1 MNDNPKKKK
10 PLGQKLLDAGLISE
24 IQLNLALR
32 EQKRQGKL
40 LGEMLVELGFV
51 NPEVLTGTLASENKT
66 QVVDVLNILIDPDV
80 LALIDYDTAVKHKLI
95 PIDLKDN
102 ILTVAFADAFNV
114 VAIDLIER
122 KSGKTVKVVT
132 AADTS
137 ILEALEH
144 NYSQGNSINET
155 IDLLMAQGITGNEE
169 EQGSIS
175 PMIRLVDQIIA
186 HGIKQNAA
194 DIHIE
199 PGDKVIRVRF
209 RIDGILRSDLLLPGD
224 LKPALT
230 ARIKLI
236 ADMNISEK
244 RVPQDGRIHF
254 KFGNSQLDLRVSTLP
269 TNHGESI
276 VMRILDSG
284 SVKLSIDWL
293 GFGDKDKQ
301 AFVDEIKKPY
311 GMVLVT
317 GPTGSGKTTT
327 LYTALG
333 MVDKETKSV
342 FTLEDPVE
350 YSLPNIRQ
358 TPINTEVGMD
368 FASGLR
374 ALLRQ
379 DPDVILIGEIRD
391 LETAELAIKAA
402 LTGHLVLTT
411 LHTNS
416 AAGVIPRLIDMG
428 IEKYLLPAALNA
440 AVGQRLVRKLCD
452 NCKQP
457 VNDINKLTHEYG
469 IENIFDDSATFY
481 EPGGCDKC
489 SQSGFKGRLAVYEV
503 FQVNDSMHDTI
514 IDGESTHKLEAI
526 AKQSGMTTLLEDGL
540 AKASQGLTT
549 IGEVIRVVGKNNSNS
564 EKNNKQ
570 QENTQEL
577 QPVASELEEQ

>member
-1 MNDNPKKKK
+1 VNDTSNKKK
-10 PLGQKLLDAGLISE
+10 PLGQKLLDAGLITQ
-24 IQLNLALR
+24 IQLDLALR
-32 EQKRQGKL
+32 EQKRQGKM
-40 LGEMLVELGFV
+40 LGEMLVDLGFV
-51 NPEVLTGTLASENKT
+51 NPDVLTGTLASENKT
-66 QVVDVLNILIDPDV
+66 KVVDVLNTLIDSDV
-80 LALIDYDTAVKHKLI
+80 LTLVDYDTAVKHKLI
-95 PIDLKDN
+95 PIDLNQDT
-102 ILTVAFADAFNV
+102 LTVAFSDAFNV

-122 KSGKTVKVVT
+122 KTAKTVEVVT
-132 AADTS
+132 AAETS
-137 ILEALEH
+137 ILEAIEH

-155 IDLLMAQGITGNEE
+155 VDILMEQGITANDE

-199 PGDKVIRVRF
+199 PGEKVIRVRF
-209 RIDGILRSDLLLPGD
+209 RIDGILRSDILLPGD
-224 LKPALT
+224 LKSALT

-254 KFGNSQLDLRVSTLP
+254 QFGKSELDLRVSTLP

-293 GFGDKDKQ
+293 GFCDKDKQ
-301 AFVDEIKKPY
+301 AFVNEIKRPY

-350 YSLPNIRQ
+350 YSLPMIRQ

-416 AAGVIPRLIDMG
+416 ASGVIPRLIDMG

-440 AVGQRLVRKLCD
+440 AIGQRLVRKLCD
-452 NCKQP
+452 ACKTP
-457 VNDINKLTHEYG
+457 VDDIEKLTRDYG
-469 IENIFDDSATFY
+469 IANTFDSSATFY
-481 EPGGCDKC
+481 EPGGCDSC
-489 SQSGFKGRLAVYEV
+489 SGSGFKGRLAV
-503 FQVNDSMHDTI
+503 
-514 IDGESTHKLEAI
+514 
-526 AKQSGMTTLLEDGL
+526 
-540 AKASQGLTT
+540 
-549 IGEVIRVVGKNNSNS
+549 
-564 EKNNKQ
+564 
-570 QENTQEL
+570 
-577 QPVASELEEQ
+577 